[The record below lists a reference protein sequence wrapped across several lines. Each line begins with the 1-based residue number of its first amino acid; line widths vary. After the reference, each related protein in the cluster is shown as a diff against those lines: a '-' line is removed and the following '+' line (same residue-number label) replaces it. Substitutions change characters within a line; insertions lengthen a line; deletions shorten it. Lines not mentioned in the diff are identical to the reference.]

1 MSAVAAPMPAR
12 AGRTAADWIG
22 CAFFC
27 AFALTLPLTSGTS
40 GLLLLPAMLYE
51 VIVAA
56 TFLIRDQP
64 RRTLPGLGP
73 RLAAY
78 GATFLLPIFLWASA
92 RWAPEYLAT
101 STLPLLRT
109 AGASVWL
116 FGAVVSFWPIW
127 YMRRSFSI
135 EPAARDL
142 ATEGPYRIAR
152 HPIYATQLLGYA
164 GIWMLHATVP
174 LAIAVV
180 AWIVVLRVRVEY
192 EERVLRAE
200 YPEYNLYRMR
210 VGAFGPRLWRSQPA
224 QRG

>member
-1 MSAVAAPMPAR
+1 MPVR

-27 AFALTLPLTSGTS
+27 AFALTLPLTSGKS

-73 RLAAY
+73 RVVAY
-78 GATFLLPIFLWASA
+78 AATFLLPIFLWSAA
-92 RWAPEYLAT
+92 RWAPAYLAT
-101 STLPLLRT
+101 SALPSLRM

-116 FGAVVSFWPIW
+116 FGAVIAFWPIW

-135 EPAARDL
+135 EPAAREL
-142 ATEGPYRIAR
+142 ATEGPYRLAR
-152 HPIYATQLLGYA
+152 HPIYATQILSYA
-164 GIWMLHATVP
+164 GIWMMHATVP
-174 LAIAVV
+174 FTIAGLGWLAI
-180 AWIVVLRVRVEY
+180 LRARVEY

-200 YPEYNLYRMR
+200 YPEYNLYRLR
-210 VGAFGPRLWRSQPA
+210 VGAFGPRLWRSRPA
-224 QRG
+224 LVG